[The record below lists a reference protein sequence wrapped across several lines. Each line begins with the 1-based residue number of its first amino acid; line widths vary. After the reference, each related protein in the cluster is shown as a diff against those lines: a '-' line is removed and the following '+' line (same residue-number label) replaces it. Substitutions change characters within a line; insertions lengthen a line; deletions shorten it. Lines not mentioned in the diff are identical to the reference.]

1 MRLTDQP
8 NAAQYRTHDAM
19 QSLKLVIYSDYVCPW
34 CYVGQAAVE
43 RLKAERPV
51 EVDWRPFFL
60 HPDTPPE
67 GLRMSGEARERWRPT
82 HDRLREMAA
91 DANMPMV
98 FPDLMSNTRRAL
110 EATEHARERGKLE
123 EFHRL
128 VEHAY
133 YGEGRDVNDWSVL
146 RAAAEQVGLDPD
158 EMQRLTDEGR
168 YREAVDAGIAEAV
181 ALGVTGVPTY
191 ILEDRYAIVGA
202 QPYEVFRQ
210 VLDRLEQERSS
221 G

>member
-1 MRLTDQP
+1 
-8 NAAQYRTHDAM
+8 M

-43 RLKAERPV
+43 RLKSERPV

-67 GLRMSGEARERWRPT
+67 GLRLSGEARERWRPT

-98 FPDLMSNTRRAL
+98 FPELISNTRRAL
-110 EATEHARERGKLE
+110 EATEYARERGRLE

-128 VEHAY
+128 GMPTA
-133 YGEGRDVNDWSVL
+133 
-146 RAAAEQVGLDPD
+146 
-158 EMQRLTDEGR
+158 
-168 YREAVDAGIAEAV
+168 REPGV
-181 ALGVTGVPTY
+181 ALFATAG
-191 ILEDRYAIVGA
+191 RSHA
-202 QPYEVFRQ
+202 QPSLARP
-210 VLDRLEQERSS
+210 LLA